1 MTDQIRPPAAVTR
14 LTSTEAAET
23 SRLLAFSGPEHAAPE
38 RTAEAAGMH
47 VEPKPGAEAKPPAA
61 KPTPSAD
68 AARNVRLHF
77 KIDPDTNDVT
87 VFMVDTASRR
97 VIRTIPPEE
106 FKQLDEGELVELL
119 A

>member
-14 LTSTEAAET
+14 LTTTEAAET
-23 SRLLAFSGPEHAAPE
+23 SRLLPLTGTEHAAPE
-38 RTAEAAGMH
+38 RHAEAAGMH
-47 VEPKPGAEAKPPAA
+47 VETKPGAETKTPAPKPAA
-61 KPTPSAD
+61 SPD